1 MGTRA
6 ITTNA
11 STECFMKI
19 VTIETFAVQA
29 KPIDKKSYWG
39 SRGWGDEN
47 RSPEI
52 STEYP
57 PPLRRRFIY
66 SKTIDTVI
74 VKMTTDDGLVGWGE
88 AKAPV
93 APQATKQI
101 IDLLLK
107 DIVIGEDPHDV
118 VVLWERMYAGMRVR
132 GHRAGFYLEA
142 ISGID
147 IALWDLIGKAAGKP
161 IYQLLG
167 GNFRNPV
174 RVYASGLPALS
185 YDQSEEAFEQ
195 LAQEALE
202 LKARGY
208 TGLKMAIGRGIK
220 GDLKSIR
227 AVRDAVGDDY
237 MIYTDAAGVYDRAQA
252 IQIGHELQDLDCMW
266 FEMPTAPE
274 DVAGYGE
281 IARALRIPIATDS
294 LTSRYETAEF
304 IRAGGLDV
312 VLPDVCRAGGLTE
325 CKRIAEMADGFGLA
339 FAPHISIGSAIHFAA
354 SAHLA
359 TAMPNTMTSEYWFG
373 DNPLGNCI
381 LREPLRLEN
390 GCMYTPDKPGL
401 GIDIDE
407 EVLGKIIN
415 GG

>member
-1 MGTRA
+1 
-6 ITTNA
+6 
-11 STECFMKI
+11 
-19 VTIETFAVQA
+19 
-29 KPIDKKSYWG
+29 
-39 SRGWGDEN
+39 
-47 RSPEI
+47 
-52 STEYP
+52 
-57 PPLRRRFIY
+57 
-66 SKTIDTVI
+66 
-74 VKMTTDDGLVGWGE
+74 
-88 AKAPV
+88 
-93 APQATKQI
+93 
-101 IDLLLK
+101 
-107 DIVIGEDPHDV
+107 
-118 VVLWERMYAGMRVR
+118 
-132 GHRAGFYLEA
+132 
-142 ISGID
+142 
-147 IALWDLIGKAAGKP
+147 
-161 IYQLLG
+161 
-167 GNFRNPV
+167 
-174 RVYASGLPALS
+174 
-185 YDQSEEAFEQ
+185 
-195 LAQEALE
+195 
-202 LKARGY
+202 
-208 TGLKMAIGRGIK
+208 
-220 GDLKSIR
+220 
-227 AVRDAVGDDY
+227 

>member
-1 MGTRA
+1 
-6 ITTNA
+6 
-11 STECFMKI
+11 MKI
-19 VTIETFAVQA
+19 TSIETFAVQA
-29 KPIDKKSYWG
+29 KPIDKQTYWG
-39 SRGWGDEN
+39 SRGWGSEN
-47 RSPEI
+47 RSPEL

-57 PPLRRRFIY
+57 PPLRRRYIY

-74 VKMTTDDGLVGWGE
+74 VKMTTDDGQVGWGE

-101 IDLLLK
+101 IDLLLTE
-107 DIVIGEDPHDV
+107 IVLGANPHDV

-142 ISGID
+142 ISGVD

-161 IYQLLG
+161 LYQLLG
-167 GNFRNPV
+167 GCFRNPV

-185 YDQSEEAFEQ
+185 YDLPAEAFTQ
-195 LAQEALE
+195 LAQEARSIKE
-202 LKARGY
+202 RGY

-227 AVRDAVGDDY
+227 AVREAVGDDFL
-237 MIYTDAAGVYDRAQA
+237 IYTDAAGVYDRAQA
-252 IQIGHELQDLDCMW
+252 LQLGYELQELDCAW

-281 IARALRIPIATDS
+281 LARALHIPISLDS

-312 VLPDVCRAGGLTE
+312 VLPDVCRAGGITE
-325 CKRIAEMADGFGLA
+325 CKRIAELADAFGLA

-359 TAMPNTMTSEYWFG
+359 TAMPNTITSEYWIG
-373 DNPLGNCI
+373 DNPLGNAI

-390 GCMYTPDKPGL
+390 GYLHTPDKPGL
-401 GIDIDE
+401 GIELDE
-407 EVLGKIIN
+407 TALQQAMNRE
-415 GG
+415 